1 MTGFGTVETAIRAL
15 RQGVDGLLLKPF
27 QKGDELVQAVRQALM
42 DNQRKRDTARVQAL
56 RPLFNVTETLFAETD
71 RSKLLNMIIAAIS
84 NHLNCSNVAYFQ
96 VDDGVVSVVAQ
107 RGRALPVDDD
117 NFAAQLVSRVDADGD
132 PIVINATGPGE
143 EDTQSLLS
151 TLGLGSAIL
160 IPVARSNL
168 HSVLFAARDAQSA
181 GGTER
186 AFRGADLEMFF
197 VLARQAVV
205 AMENAGLYADLRNYV
220 RRVEDSQ
227 EALLRAEKMAAAGR
241 LTASI
246 AHEVNNPLQS
256 VQNCL
261 HLAGR
266 EDVPAEKRK
275 EYFDLAKNELDRL
288 MKTMQRMLDFYRPG
302 AVKIE
307 QVDVLELLGH
317 VLSLTSQQLGLRHI
331 EVTTDLPESLPAIYV
346 VSSQIQQIFFNLIL
360 NSLDAMPGGGD
371 LKISARALERGIE
384 IIFQDSG
391 PGIPENQRNN
401 IFEPFFSTKEGGTGL
416 GLTVSYNIVTAHG
429 GILDIL
435 DARSLAP
442 AFDYSFPLEIN
453 NEVKHSS
460 CDDEPVARQSLSDI
474 LRLEGYIVNAVPNG
488 QAAVEYVRTHPV
500 ELMVVDLRMPGMDGL
515 EVVQVVNQVS
525 PETEVILLTAFGTTE
540 SAIQALRLRIH
551 DYLLKPV
558 PPAQVVK

>member
-1 MTGFGTVETAIRAL
+1 MESISVLVVDDEPGIALLCNRILSRAEYQVTSLTDPREAIEYLQENHVDLLVVDIRMPEVDGFDVISRAQMVLPDIAVLVMTGFGTVETAIRAL
-15 RQGVDGLLLKPF
+15 RQGVDGLILKPF
-27 QKGDELVQAVRQALM
+27 QKSDELLQAAKQALT

-71 RSKLLNMIIAAIS
+71 QNKLLNMIIAAIS
-84 NHLNCSNVAYFQ
+84 NHMHCSNVAYYQ
-96 VDDGVVSVVAQ
+96 VDNGVVSVVVQ
-107 RGRALPVDDD
+107 RGKCLRIDES

-151 TLGLGSAIL
+151 SLGLGSAIL

-168 HSVLFAARDAQSA
+168 HSVLFAARDAQST
-181 GGTER
+181 GSTER
-186 AFRGADLEMFF
+186 PFRGADLEMFF

-205 AMENAGLYADLRNYV
+205 AMENARLYADLRDYV

-266 EDVPAEKRK
+266 EDVPLEKRK

-302 AVKIE
+302 AVKVE
-307 QVDVLELLGH
+307 QVDVLELLSH
-317 VLSLTSQQLGLRHI
+317 VLSLTSQQLSQRHI
-331 EVTTDLPESLPAIYV
+331 EIKSKLPESLPTIYA

-360 NSLDAMPGGGD
+360 NSFDAMPAGGD
-371 LKISARALERGIE
+371 LKISAQTVDHGIE

-391 PGIPENQRNN
+391 PGIPEDRRNN
-401 IFEPFFSTKEGGTGL
+401 IFEPFFSTKDGGTGL

-429 GILDIL
+429 GTLDL
-435 DARSLAP
+435 LVER
-442 AFDYSFPLEIN
+442 
-453 NEVKHSS
+453 
-460 CDDEPVARQSLSDI
+460 EPGACF
-474 LRLEGYIVNAVPNG
+474 RLFLPIGDK
-488 QAAVEYVRTHPV
+488 Q
-500 ELMVVDLRMPGMDGL
+500 
-515 EVVQVVNQVS
+515 
-525 PETEVILLTAFGTTE
+525 
-540 SAIQALRLRIH
+540 
-551 DYLLKPV
+551 
-558 PPAQVVK
+558 

>member
-1 MTGFGTVETAIRAL
+1 MESISVLVVDDEAGIALLCNRILSRAGYQVTSLTDPREAIEYLQQKHVDLLLVDIRMPEVDGFDVISRAQLVQPDIAVLVMTGFGTVETAIRAL

-27 QKGDELVQAVRQALM
+27 QKSDELVQAARQALM

-84 NHLNCSNVAYFQ
+84 NHLNCGNVAYFQ
-96 VDDGVVSVVAQ
+96 VEDGVVTVVAQ
-107 RGRALPVDDD
+107 RGRTLPVDNDT
-117 NFAAQLVSRVDADGD
+117 FASQLVSRVDADGD

-168 HSVLFAARDAQSA
+168 HSVLFAARDAQGT

-307 QVDVLELLGH
+307 KVDVLELLGH
-317 VLSLTSQQLGLRHI
+317 VLSLTSQQLGQRHI
-331 EVTTDLPESLPAIYV
+331 EIQTDLPKSLPAIYV

-371 LKISARALERGIE
+371 LKISARGLDGGVE

-391 PGIPENQRNN
+391 PGIPEDQRNN

-435 DARSLAP
+435 DRQ
-442 AFDYSFPLEIN
+442 
-453 NEVKHSS
+453 
-460 CDDEPVARQSLSDI
+460 EPGACF
-474 LRLEGYIVNAVPNG
+474 RLFLPIGDK
-488 QAAVEYVRTHPV
+488 Q
-500 ELMVVDLRMPGMDGL
+500 
-515 EVVQVVNQVS
+515 
-525 PETEVILLTAFGTTE
+525 
-540 SAIQALRLRIH
+540 
-551 DYLLKPV
+551 
-558 PPAQVVK
+558 